1 MTKDKK
7 PIEPEK
13 IESVN
18 GNVWVIFER
27 ERNKPEKLISVKHA
41 EILHKK
47 GLISYK

>member
-1 MTKDKK
+1 MAKDKK

-18 GNVWVIFER
+18 GNVLVIFD
-27 ERNKPEKLISVKHA
+27 KEKGQPQKMISVKHA